1 MDHALAGEYRPPSP
15 RGAPADELARVLPA
29 IASGPALR
37 LLGALARGPATAGRL
52 AIASG
57 IYSHATARVLLKLR
71 LAGLVEAER
80 DGRRTTYRLRRER
93 AEGLVAGLAELLGV
107 EREPRPPPR

>member
-1 MDHALAGEYRPPSP
+1 VNHALASEYRPPSP

-37 LLGALARGPATAGRL
+37 LLGALARGPATAGTL
-52 AIASG
+52 AIMVGLDDQA
-57 IYSHATARVLLKLR
+57 AARGLQKLR
-71 LAGLVEAER
+71 LAGLVEVER
-80 DGRRTTYRLRRER
+80 DGRRMTYRLRRER
-93 AEGLVAGLAELLGV
+93 AEGLVAALAELLGV